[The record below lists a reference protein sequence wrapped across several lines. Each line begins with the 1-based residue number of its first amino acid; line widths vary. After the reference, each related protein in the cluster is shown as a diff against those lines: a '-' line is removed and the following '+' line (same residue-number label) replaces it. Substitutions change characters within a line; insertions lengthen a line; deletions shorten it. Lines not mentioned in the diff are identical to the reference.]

1 MRVQFS
7 QRKRQRVV
15 DGKWLGFPP
24 PASITST
31 RVQSTVQCK
40 WTAVQLFFPIALI
53 STWTAF
59 HPCIALAHNVNRSE
73 TIVFLCNTAISY
85 RVPHCMSLHWKVLD
99 CIWLQGVALSWHLA
113 HWTWFLVLTNIS
125 FFVWQ
130 TCISLVYISPESI
143 DQHSR
148 QFRKINR
155 FCSES
160 VPCQGSAL
168 KLKLFSD

>member
-1 MRVQFS
+1 M
-7 QRKRQRVV
+7 
-15 DGKWLGFPP
+15 DGKWLGFPA
-24 PASITST
+24 PAQHQSLLLVCNPLCSANELQCNYFSQLHWYQLGLHST
-31 RVQSTVQCK
+31 
-40 WTAVQLFFPIALI
+40 TASLWPIMWIGVRL
-53 STWTAF
+53 SSF
-59 HPCIALAHNVNRSE
+59 C
-73 TIVFLCNTAISY
+73 AIQQY
-85 RVPHCMSLHWKVLD
+85 HTEHCMSLHWKVLD

-113 HWTWFLVLTNIS
+113 HWTWFLGLLLTNIS

-168 KLKLFSD
+168 KLKLFSE